1 MAYLANKSTVSISID
16 GQVVN
21 GLKALPDFAENVEQ
35 VEVTTLN
42 NEQKRYISG
51 LKDFGELS
59 YTFNFDP
66 AEAKKIKDKENVP
79 VLVTLADGTTVK
91 YTADVSLTISAAS
104 SGAAMEMVAN
114 TVVLDEVT
122 ITLAE
127 AESTE
132 APVTPSGK

>member
-1 MAYLANKSTVSISID
+1 MAYLANSTDVKIEI
-16 GQVVN
+16 GGTQVH

-35 VEVTTLN
+35 VEVTCLSDV
-42 NEQKRYISG
+42 QKRYISG

-66 AEAKKIKDKENVP
+66 AEAAKIKDQKDVA
-79 VLVTLADGTTVK
+79 VKVTLSDGTTVS

-114 TVVLDEVT
+114 TVVLDKVT
-122 ITLAE
+122 ITLATDKQ
-127 AESTE
+127 STE
-132 APVTPSGK
+132 DPKEQ